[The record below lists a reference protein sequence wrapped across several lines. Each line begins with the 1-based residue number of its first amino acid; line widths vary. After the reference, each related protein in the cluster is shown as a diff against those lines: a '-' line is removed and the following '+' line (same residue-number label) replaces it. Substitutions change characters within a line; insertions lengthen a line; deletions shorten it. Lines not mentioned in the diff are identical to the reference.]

1 MAEIARVGWEIAND
15 QLASGRDRAAAL
27 KKAREAHN
35 NMFQMLFDAG
45 AFERRIGVGKRVSDM
60 FSGRLIRHQTGR
72 AV

>member
-1 MAEIARVGWEIAND
+1 
-15 QLASGRDRAAAL
+15 
-27 KKAREAHN
+27 
-35 NMFQMLFDAG
+35 MLFDAG